1 MEWEVVVIEWLQ
13 SHVGSFGIHLGRV
26 LTFVGGEKGLMITIL
41 FVMFCWKKEVG
52 RKTAL
57 ILTAMS
63 TWLTMIKAVVKRPR
77 PYLQYPD
84 RVKMLAKVEAEA
96 AADDV
101 AAQGYSFPSM
111 HSASVSLLYFSLAE
125 YVKKKW
131 MWILAVILTL
141 LIAYSRVMA
150 GAHYPTDVFAGLLI
164 GFASMDIYA
173 LLEKH
178 VKKEW
183 LQNLILLL
191 SALPGMI
198 FVRTQDYYTSLG
210 MLTALVAAIPFEEKY
225 VNYKSTD
232 SIIAKILRLTGALAV
247 YFALNSLL
255 KLPFSSEF
263 LDSSTFLSLLVRTIR
278 YAIVMFVVLGVY
290 PLIFPLYEKIGKGK
304 K

>member
-26 LTFVGGEKGLMITIL
+26 LTFVGSEKGLMITIL

-141 LIAYSRVMA
+141 LIAYSRVMV

-164 GFASMDIYA
+164 GFASMGIYA

-191 SALPGMI
+191 SVLPGMI

-263 LDSSTFLSLLVRTIR
+263 LDSSTFLTLLVRTIR

-290 PLIFPLYEKIGKGK
+290 PLIFPLYEKIGKNK

>member
-1 MEWEVVVIEWLQ
+1 MEWEVRIIEWLQ
-13 SHVGSFGIHLGRV
+13 SHVDSFAIYLGRL
-26 LTFVGGEKGLMITIL
+26 LTFVGGEKGLMIVIL
-41 FVMFCWKKEVG
+41 TVMFCWKKEVG
-52 RKTAL
+52 KKVAL

-84 RVKMLAKVEAEA
+84 RVKMLAKVEVEA

-111 HSASVSLLYFSLAE
+111 HSASVSLLYFTLAE
-125 YVKKKW
+125 FVKKKW
-131 MWILAVILTL
+131 TWILAVILTL
-141 LIAYSRVMA
+141 FIAYSRVMV
-150 GAHYPTDVFAGLLI
+150 GAHYPTDVLAGLLI
-164 GFASMDIYA
+164 GFVSMAIYG
-173 LLEKH
+173 LLVKI

-183 LQNLILLL
+183 LQNLILFL
-191 SALPGMI
+191 SALPGLI

-210 MLTALVAAIPFEEKY
+210 MLIALLGVIPFEEKY
-225 VNYKSTD
+225 VNYQSTD
-232 SIIAKILRLTGALAV
+232 SIIAKILRVAGSLVV

-263 LDSSTFLSLLVRTIR
+263 LDSGSFFSLIVRTIR